1 MATFPFAD
9 TLRSRGPVARGL
21 FPGLSVAVLVA
32 LAAQFVSDHYGAP
45 VMLMALLFGMVL
57 NFLGEETR
65 AAPGVAFAAS
75 TLLRIGV
82 ALLGFRV
89 SLGLI
94 ADLGWPV
101 VALVIGAVALTI
113 VAGVLMAPFFGHGW
127 RFGLLSGGAVA
138 ICGASAAVAIA
149 AILPRDE
156 RSEERLVFTVAA
168 VTLMSTAAMILY
180 PVLVRAF
187 GLPDAASAV
196 FLGAAIH
203 DVAQVVGAGFS
214 VSLEVGE
221 TATMVKLMRVAMLAP
236 VLILASLAIRVWA
249 EGGTRDP
256 RGRRAPL
263 LPWFVV
269 LFLGISGANSAGMI
283 PETLA
288 MMAGTLSKWALVI
301 AIAGVGL
308 KTSLARI
315 MQVGRGAALLVL
327 AETAL
332 LGLLVLGAVAV
343 IGTVQGA
350 P

>member
-1 MATFPFAD
+1 MAGIPFPASVHRHSA
-9 TLRSRGPVARGL
+9 TARAMV
-21 FPGLSVAVLVA
+21 PGLSVAVLVA

-57 NFLGEETR
+57 NFLAED
-65 AAPGVAFAAS
+65 APCAPGVAFAAG
-75 TLLRIGV
+75 TLLRLGV

-89 SLGLI
+89 SLGLV

-101 VALVIGAVALTI
+101 VAMVVGGVVVTI
-113 VAGVLMAPFFGHGW
+113 LAGILLAPLFGHGW

-149 AILPRDE
+149 AILPKDD

-180 PVLVRAF
+180 PLLVGALE
-187 GLPDAASAV
+187 LPDGAAAI
-196 FLGAAIH
+196 FLGASIH

-214 VSLEVGE
+214 VSPEVGE
-221 TATMVKLMRVAMLAP
+221 TATLVKLMRVAMLAP
-236 VLILASLAIRVWA
+236 VLILATISIRAFVRA
-249 EGGTRDP
+249 GTAAQSEDRP
-256 RGRRAPL
+256 PL

-269 LFLGISGANSAGMI
+269 VFLLASVATSVSLIPGIVAEA
-283 PETLA
+283 
-288 MMAGTLSKWALVI
+288 AGTLSRWALVI

-315 MQVGRGAALLVL
+315 MQVGRGATLLILV
-327 AETAL
+327 ETA
-332 LGLLVLGAVAV
+332 VLGALILGAV
-343 IGTVQGA
+343 TLVGT
-350 P
+350 